1 MNCVG
6 YSRVSTQ
13 NQTDGHSIETQNQ
26 IIKSYARNNKLNI
39 IQYYSDV
46 GSGTKMNKLNN
57 FNYII
62 DNYNNI
68 TLIVS
73 NADRFS
79 RNLSE
84 ACHYLDK
91 MKKKNIILQCVEQ
104 NINSATLSSTRL
116 LKTYINDAEFESKMI
131 GLRIKK
137 TMNTI
142 KKKGGHVGGVRYGF
156 IRKKI
161 RGLPIIIKNDK
172 EQLVINLIIDL
183 RLGIKSSAEIS
194 ESIKKITKINK
205 PIIFYDKHDNEI
217 EKFAKPFSL
226 SFQEIADLLND
237 YKININN
244 KKCKGITIN
253 NIFNRNCDK
262 NIINKLK
269 NKNVSII
276 SKLFSN
282 LGF

>member
-91 MKKKNIILQCVEQ
+91 MKKKNI
-104 NINSATLSSTRL
+104 
-116 LKTYINDAEFESKMI
+116 D
-131 GLRIKK
+131 RIKNYFK
-137 TMNTI
+137 
-142 KKKGGHVGGVRYGF
+142 
-156 IRKKI
+156 
-161 RGLPIIIKNDK
+161 
-172 EQLVINLIIDL
+172 
-183 RLGIKSSAEIS
+183 
-194 ESIKKITKINK
+194 
-205 PIIFYDKHDNEI
+205 
-217 EKFAKPFSL
+217 
-226 SFQEIADLLND
+226 
-237 YKININN
+237 
-244 KKCKGITIN
+244 
-253 NIFNRNCDK
+253 
-262 NIINKLK
+262 
-269 NKNVSII
+269 
-276 SKLFSN
+276 
-282 LGF
+282 